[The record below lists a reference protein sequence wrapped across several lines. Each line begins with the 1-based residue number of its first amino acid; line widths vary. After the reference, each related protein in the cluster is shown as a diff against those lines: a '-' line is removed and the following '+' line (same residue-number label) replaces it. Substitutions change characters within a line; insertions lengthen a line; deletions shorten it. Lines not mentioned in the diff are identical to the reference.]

1 MSSRLLSFVAVV
13 VFAMTSSA
21 ALACSSS
28 GLDKMTGTKG
38 SSSTASTSSTLDQR
52 GG

>member
-1 MSSRLLSFVAVV
+1 MSSRLLSFAAAI
-13 VFAMTSSA
+13 VFAMSSSA
-21 ALACSSS
+21 ALACYSS

-38 SSSTASTSSTLDQR
+38 SSTASTSSTVDKR

>member
-1 MSSRLLSFVAVV
+1 MSSRLLSFVAAI

-28 GLDKMTGTKG
+28 GMKSVTGSKG
-38 SSSTASTSSTLDQR
+38 SSTASTSTRMDDR

>member
-1 MSSRLLSFVAVV
+1 MSSRLLSLVAVI

-28 GLDKMTGTKG
+28 GMKSVTGTKG
-38 SSSTASTSSTLDQR
+38 STASTSTTMDDR
-52 GG
+52 DG